1 MPVAVDE
8 PNDRRIHGWRHVP
21 GGREIGQWVYRREQ
35 AGDELSG
42 KKTGVAAA
50 HGEKVGRQGTG
61 TNRHQGEDCEM
72 RGRRGFW
79 RATIALLIVPI
90 PAWPQK
96 HQVPAP
102 QRDFTIFFG
111 RDSTVISARDKA
123 AIAQAAMNAKNLMG
137 LRGRVDVRGYVD
149 TSMSKAKSN
158 ALSERMAKA
167 VRDEL
172 VRDGIDAE
180 KVDYSGEGKTQLLK
194 QTPDGVRE
202 PINCRGEI
210 RIH

>member
-1 MPVAVDE
+1 
-8 PNDRRIHGWRHVP
+8 
-21 GGREIGQWVYRREQ
+21 
-35 AGDELSG
+35 
-42 KKTGVAAA
+42 
-50 HGEKVGRQGTG
+50 
-61 TNRHQGEDCEM
+61 M

-79 RATIALLIVPI
+79 RATIALLLIPI
-90 PAWPQK
+90 PAWPQEY
-96 HQVPAP
+96 QIPAP

-111 RDSTVISARDKA
+111 RASAVISARDKVV
-123 AIAQAAMNAKNLMG
+123 IAQAAINAENLMG

-180 KVDYSGEGKTQLLK
+180 KLEL
-194 QTPDGVRE
+194 
-202 PINCRGEI
+202 
-210 RIH
+210 